1 MSSGKNPNPA
11 AAVPEDSDTDSDW
24 STSTED
30 DSDTGSETS
39 ASSYTDDDGAASPP
53 LPSMP
58 PPPPPAAPPLPP
70 GQLFQSP
77 AIQAAVHKMLTHLQ
91 DWWKDSEHL
100 LQLMADKQL
109 PCDTLTKLSDQIDT
123 MLDKSIEKLIKT
135 AASDPSVF
143 PIQDLVGTSRTIKK
157 YVFLKV
163 GEVCCQ
169 KGEQDECAEAAK
181 KALVSLKKVRNAGAD
196 AYDEMIAHLLT
207 NSEEGA
213 ADDVISTPEL
223 DALLTQL
230 GAPHPPSA
238 AARAGGA

>member
-1 MSSGKNPNPA
+1 MSTGDKTFDPLSATTDGS
-11 AAVPEDSDTDSDW
+11 DTDTDSDW
-24 STSTED
+24 STSTEE
-30 DSDTGSETS
+30 DSDTDSDD
-39 ASSYTDDDGAASPP
+39 SSGFTDDTTTATPASPSLP
-53 LPSMP
+53 LPSTP
-58 PPPPPAAPPLPP
+58 SLPTKPP
-70 GQLFQSP
+70 GQLFASP
-77 AIQAAVHKMLTHLQ
+77 AIQAAIHTMLSHLQ
-91 DWWKDSEHL
+91 TWWEDSEHL

-169 KGEQDECAEAAK
+169 KGEQDECAQAAK

-207 NSEEGA
+207 NTGDTGDEA
-213 ADDVISTPEL
+213 ITTPEL
-223 DALLTQL
+223 DALLRQL
-230 GAPHPPSA
+230 GAPSA
-238 AARAGGA
+238 AAAAGGA